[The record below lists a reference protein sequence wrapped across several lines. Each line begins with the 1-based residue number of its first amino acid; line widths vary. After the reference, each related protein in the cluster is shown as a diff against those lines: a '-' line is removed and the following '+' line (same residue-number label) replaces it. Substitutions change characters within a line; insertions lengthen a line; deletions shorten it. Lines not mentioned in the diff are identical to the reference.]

1 MGVGVD
7 FVAHGLSCHLMQTNR
22 VVVKIT
28 SKVTT
33 LDKIVPTTDVHL
45 LINNS
50 KGLEVL
56 PIDSILPTKGRDL
69 MDPTN
74 RGLDLRGLLL
84 KVDVVVVQMVQGD
97 HDQSHPTKALNKG
110 QGLEIGTVVNVEN

>member
-22 VVVKIT
+22 VVKIT
-28 SKVTT
+28 SKATT

-56 PIDSILPTKGRDL
+56 PIDSILRTKGRDL

-74 RGLDLRGLLL
+74 RGLDPRDLHL
-84 KVDVVVVQMVQGD
+84 KVDVVVVQMAQGD
-97 HDQSHPTKALNKG
+97 HDQPHPTKALNR
-110 QGLEIGTVVNVEN
+110 GLDLETGTVVNVEN